1 MLGILKLF
9 GIWCLEFGISRG
21 VVVYKL
27 TLIARYLV
35 KRRITHFAML
45 AVALCV
51 FTVVV
56 VMTVMNGL
64 VGDAKERNHAFTG
77 DCVVGTESLV
87 GFPYYEEFM
96 ARVETTGIAEG
107 VSPVVKSYAMLATEG
122 GDQQNVE
129 ILGLDPVRHSQA
141 TNFAQTLDFHA
152 DRVGKA
158 FEPSYDANLPGCVLG
173 IGKVLRRDERGQY
186 MHYSSAFRVSVDL
199 TCFPLNAKGALVGAG
214 ANPVATKRFFY
225 SDNSHSGL
233 ARVDGEYVYVPLKQA
248 QLLCMGEAG
257 TRITALHIKF
267 RPGVG
272 QQEGC
277 RRIEALWRQF
287 QTDKAAAP
295 NHHLLDTVSVQS
307 WQRYR
312 RAVVAPVEQEQLML
326 SLMFVLV
333 GITTVFI
340 VFVVF
345 YLIIH
350 NKRKDIG
357 VLKSVGASNT
367 SVLSLFQGFA
377 FGIGLIGSS
386 AGVLLGWLFLTRIN
400 QVEQWVYEHFGW
412 QIWNRSIYMIGDIPN
427 QVEPSVLG
435 IIVSGAILACMI
447 GALVPSYLAVRLRP
461 VEILHAGRI

>member
-1 MLGILKLF
+1 
-9 GIWCLEFGISRG
+9 
-21 VVVYKL
+21 VYRL
-27 TLIARYLV
+27 TLIGRYLV

-56 VMTVMNGL
+56 VMTVMTGL
-64 VGDAKERNHAFTG
+64 VGDIKEKNHAFTG

-96 ARVETTGIAEG
+96 ARVEQTGIVQG
-107 VSPVVKSYAMLATEG
+107 VSPVIKSYATLTTES

-141 TNFAQTLDFHA
+141 TNFAQTLDFHGH
-152 DRVGKA
+152 DVEKA
-158 FEPSYDANLPGCVLG
+158 FEPSYDVNLPGCIVG
-173 IGKVLRRDERGQY
+173 IDKVLQRDNRGRY
-186 MHYSSAFRVSVDL
+186 VHFSSPDQISVVL

-214 ANPVATKRFFY
+214 ANPTAMKRFFY

-233 ARVDGEYVYVPLKQA
+233 ARVDNEYVYVPLEQA
-248 QLLCMGEAG
+248 RLLCMGGADK
-257 TRITALHIKF
+257 RITALHIKF
-267 RPGVG
+267 RPGVRER
-272 QQEGC
+272 EGC
-277 RRIEALWRQF
+277 RRIAELWQQF

-295 NHHLLDTVSVQS
+295 NHNLLNDVSVQD
-307 WQRYR
+307 WRTYR

-345 YLIIH
+345 YMIIH
-350 NKRKDIG
+350 SKRKDIG

-377 FGIGLIGSS
+377 FSIGVIGSGM
-386 AGVLLGWLFLTRIN
+386 GVLLGWLFLTRVN
-400 QVEQWVYEHFGW
+400 QVEQWCYEHLGFQLW
-412 QIWNRSIYMIGDIPN
+412 DRSIYVIGDIPN
-427 QVEPSVLG
+427 RVEPSVLAV
-435 IIVSGAILACMI
+435 IVSGAVLACMI

-461 VEILHAGRI
+461 VETLHAGRM